1 MENKMK
7 IAIIGSGDGGRTIL
21 PEFKSEIPIINVQDN
36 ISEMEILEIAKNTK
50 DTNAVILIGND
61 FYDIKPNI
69 ITIDGIDYEEI
80 LPNKK
85 KYKSKYSNII
95 NGINISNEIF
105 SQYSEKYYDLVDSI
119 GTTKT
124 ERKLPDN
131 IDIIKEF
138 ELIKKKKSK
147 LSSFDRKEV
156 EKLFFKKYKLIYK

>member
-1 MENKMK
+1 MK
-7 IAIIGSGDGGRTIL
+7 IAIIGSGDGGRTFL
-21 PEFKSEIPIINVQDN
+21 PELESGISIINVQDN
-36 ISEMEILEIAKNTK
+36 ISEMEMLEIAKNAK
-50 DTNAVILIGND
+50 NTNNTTILIGND
-61 FYDIKPNI
+61 FVDIKPNI
-69 ITIDGIDYEEI
+69 ITINGIDYEEI

-85 KYKSKYSNII
+85 KYNSKYSNSM
-95 NGINISNEIF
+95 NISNEIF
-105 SQYSEKYYDLVDSI
+105 SQYIEKYYDLVDSI